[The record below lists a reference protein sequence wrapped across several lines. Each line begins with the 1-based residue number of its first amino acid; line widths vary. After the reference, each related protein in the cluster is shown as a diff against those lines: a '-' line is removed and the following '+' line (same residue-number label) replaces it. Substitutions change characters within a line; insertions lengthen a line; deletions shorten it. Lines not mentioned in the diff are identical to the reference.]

1 METQEYK
8 TEMESQDEMSQAAF
22 WHDIFHILWGT
33 SLAGRGLWGGGKSGD
48 TRARWRH
55 IPPMPAPVTSLEAWN
70 SRSGSSPAGAPQR
83 KRPEITQSG
92 GWRQH
97 LIFVTGH
104 WSQSGRGMDL
114 ATKNERSVAD
124 GLENISCCV
133 PFRNHVGSPS
143 KNGPKGARI
152 THFLHLVMESVCVGR
167 RAGMSA
173 SLWAV

>member
-1 METQEYK
+1 
-8 TEMESQDEMSQAAF
+8 
-22 WHDIFHILWGT
+22 
-33 SLAGRGLWGGGKSGD
+33 
-48 TRARWRH
+48 
-55 IPPMPAPVTSLEAWN
+55 
-70 SRSGSSPAGAPQR
+70 
-83 KRPEITQSG
+83 
-92 GWRQH
+92 
-97 LIFVTGH
+97 
-104 WSQSGRGMDL
+104 MDL

-173 SLWAV
+173 SL